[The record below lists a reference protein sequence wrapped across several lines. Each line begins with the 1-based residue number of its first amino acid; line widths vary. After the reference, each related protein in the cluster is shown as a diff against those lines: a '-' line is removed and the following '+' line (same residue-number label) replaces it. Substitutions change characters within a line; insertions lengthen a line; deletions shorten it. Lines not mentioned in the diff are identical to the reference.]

1 MAGNSLNMPLDGV
14 RVLDLTQ
21 ALAGPFATRF
31 LGDLGAE
38 VIKIEQPG
46 VGDPSRQFGPY
57 FLEGESAYFLG
68 FNRNKQGVTINLRS
82 EKGRSVFYDLVSVSD
97 VVFDNYRP
105 SVLKRLG
112 LGFED
117 LKQHNPTVIS
127 CSLSGFGHGNGYSE
141 KPAFDG
147 IIQAMGGGMSV
158 TGEPGRPPMLMGFA
172 VGDLAGGYTAS
183 LAIVSALF
191 DRQRS
196 GLGRRLDIS
205 LLDSQIS
212 LQGHLGQFALTSKQ
226 SPQPIGSG
234 QPGNVP
240 VGAFKCSDG
249 VYVQVHCA
257 TQRFWENMASMLS
270 SEVSSLKEI
279 SSDPRFSTPD
289 DRRLNRDTL
298 IDLIRNAFL
307 DKTSVQWLAL
317 LFDADVPSGPVNDLV
332 QAQQDPEVQA
342 RHMVVEMDHP
352 ISGLYRAA
360 GNPIKMG
367 QKEVFNPAPA
377 LGEHTEGTLVSLLG
391 YSTNDVNQLRDAG
404 VI

>member
-1 MAGNSLNMPLDGV
+1 MAGNPFNMPLDGV

-38 VIKIEQPG
+38 IIKVEQPG

-68 FNRNKQGVTINLRS
+68 FNRNKKGVSINLRS
-82 EKGRSVFYDLVSVSD
+82 EKGRSVFYDLVSISD
-97 VVFDNYRP
+97 VIFDNYRP

-112 LGFED
+112 LEFEY
-117 LKQHNPTVIS
+117 LRHHNPTVIS
-127 CSLSGFGHGNGYSE
+127 CSLSGFGHGNAYSE

-172 VGDLAGGYTAS
+172 VGDLAGGYTAA

-196 GLGRRLDIS
+196 GSGRRIDIS
-205 LLDSQIS
+205 LLDAQIA

-240 VGAFKCSDG
+240 VGAFKCADG

-257 TQRFWENMASMLS
+257 TQRFWENLAIMLS
-270 SEVSSLKEI
+270 REVSSLVGLPG
-279 SSDPRFSTPD
+279 DPRFSTPD
-289 DRRLNRDTL
+289 GRRSHRDIL
-298 IDLIRNAFL
+298 IDMIRDAFL
-307 DKTSVQWLAL
+307 DKTSTQWLAL
-317 LFDADVPSGPVNDLV
+317 LFEADVPSGAVNDLV

-342 RHMVVEMDHP
+342 RDMVVEIAHP
-352 ISGLYRAA
+352 IAGVYRAA

-367 QKEVFNPAPA
+367 QKEVFLPAPT
-377 LGEHTEGTLVSLLG
+377 LGQHTAETLMNLLG
-391 YSTNDVNQLRDAG
+391 YSTSAVNQLRDAG
-404 VI
+404 TI